1 MRDNQLKR
9 QAPETV
15 STELEEIC
23 AAVPQVLARTSA
35 NLEERYYIR
44 LAKEAMVEPEG
55 KGREASPEAK
65 VLEGEVQDELAAL
78 RRSARHLVQA
88 YQSLVTTEDELNA
101 RMRDMRSSRDKKW
114 YALNP
119 PANAAIDLAE
129 AARSHFAQGL
139 NLYKILLICFV
150 GSFAGVVMET
160 IWCLIRY
167 GYYESR
173 AGLVYG
179 PFNLLY
185 GAGAVLLTM
194 ALYRY
199 RNRGHLWSFLGGFL
213 VGSALEYVCSWG
225 QEALL
230 GSRSWD
236 YSAMPLNLNGRICLM
251 YSFFWGLLGVIWIKD
266 LYPRMAKWILKIPNR
281 AGKPLTWALTI
292 FLVVNAA
299 VSCVAV
305 WRWAERVE
313 GHPAANSFQ
322 EFIDQRFTDQRME
335 RVFANMK
342 FGH

>member
-1 MRDNQLKR
+1 MKNSQLKR

-15 STELEEIC
+15 STELEQVC

-35 NLEERYYIR
+35 KLEERYYIR

-55 KGREASPEAK
+55 KEASPEVK

-78 RRSARHLVQA
+78 RHSARHLVQA
-88 YQSLVTTEDELNA
+88 YQALVTTEDELNA
-101 RMRDMRSSRDKKW
+101 RLRDMRSSRDKKW

-129 AARSHFAQGL
+129 ATRSHFAQGL

-167 GYYESR
+167 GFYESR
-173 AGLVYG
+173 AGLIYG

-281 AGKPLTWALTI
+281 VGKPLAWALTI
-292 FLVVNAA
+292 FLAVNAA

-313 GHPAANSFQ
+313 GRPAVNGFQ
-322 EFIDQRFTDQRME
+322 TFIDQRFTDQRME
-335 RVFANMK
+335 RVFANMN
-342 FGH
+342 FGQ